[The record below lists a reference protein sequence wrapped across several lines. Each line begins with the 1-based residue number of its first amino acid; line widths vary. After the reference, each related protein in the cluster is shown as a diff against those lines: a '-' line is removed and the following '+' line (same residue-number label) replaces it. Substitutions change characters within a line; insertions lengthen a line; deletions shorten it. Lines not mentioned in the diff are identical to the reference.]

1 VHACI
6 TPIRANIVGPFC
18 STTKEQRL
26 HRGLPFRRLLFGFGQ
41 LGDIGPGVFE
51 RDELATAGRR
61 YWIVEF
67 ALPSGG
73 CLRQFVASIGSRNR
87 FMVNSIF
94 LDWIWRPALD
104 LGLVPILRVALKVF
118 LCQLPGKGDVTGEL
132 FADEGVF
139 QWSNLSRG
147 VAVGWCGRR
156 CRAIG
161 VL

>member
-1 VHACI
+1 M
-6 TPIRANIVGPFC
+6 T
-18 STTKEQRL
+18 L
-26 HRGLPFRRLLFGFGQ
+26 RR
-41 LGDIGPGVFE
+41 
-51 RDELATAGRR
+51 GRR
-61 YWIVEF
+61 PVYPQRNYHARPVPTLAQRAF
-67 ALPSGG
+67 HSA
-73 CLRQFVASIGSRNR
+73 IGSRNR